1 MPTTTKLQALQLT
14 ASTLADEAERVMTA
28 IDLDGI
34 DIPTGRL
41 AEAIRHVRED
51 VPTIPDLSGD
61 AVR

>member
-1 MPTTTKLQALQLT
+1 MVTTTKLEAIRLS

-28 IDLDGI
+28 IDLGII

-51 VPTIPDLSGD
+51 LPPIPDLRGE